1 MKILYSIL
9 VSATFSFSLQAQSCW
24 TKVENTPFVPIL
36 NGKVITADIDGDLD
50 QDVLVTGSSGHY
62 VGSTL
67 LYTNDGN
74 GNFMEVEGT
83 PFTPIEKS
91 SAAFGDIDGDLDQ
104 DLIILGLE
112 KGITRITKL
121 YVNDGNGNFTEDESA
136 PFHQVRFGDVAIA
149 DFDGDKDLDVLIS
162 GESSN
167 GREVTLYRNDGSGN
181 FTEDTEQPFQGVYYA
196 PIAFGD
202 VDGDKDLDVFIIGYA
217 TINSN
222 ETYISR
228 LYYNDGY
235 GNFTP
240 QESNYLRHIADGDI
254 AFSDVDKDGDLD
266 LIMTGRQWAPT
277 GISRV
282 LTLLY
287 INDGAGTFSEAEVQ
301 PFPHVGAGAIA
312 FGDIDN
318 DEDEDVIISGL
329 TGSGKTPS
337 RLTILYTNDGEG
349 NFTVVENTPIDSVRY
364 GSIAF
369 ADVDGD
375 DDIDLF
381 VAGQDMLNNRV
392 TNLFLNCGGII
403 TGNSKPESQEIS
415 IYPNPTNGSFK
426 IDLSQYPNAR
436 IRIINASGRIITE
449 INNSDTDKQF
459 IINGPEGLYF
469 VEVIS
474 GNKSIT
480 QKVMK
485 IN

>member
-1 MKILYSIL
+1 MKKLYLLLLSPIFSI
-9 VSATFSFSLQAQSCW
+9 SLQAQHCW
-24 TKVENTPFVPIL
+24 TKVENPPFVPIL
-36 NGKVITADIDGDLD
+36 TGKVITADVDGDMD

-62 VGSTL
+62 IGSTI

-74 GNFMEVEGT
+74 GNFTEVEGT

-104 DLIILGLE
+104 DLIIVGLQ
-112 KGITRITKL
+112 GGVTRITKL
-121 YVNDGNGNFTEDESA
+121 YLNDGDGNFTEDESA

-181 FTEDTEQPFQGVYYA
+181 FTEDTNQIFQGVYYA
-196 PIAFGD
+196 PIAYGD
-202 VDGDKDLDVFIIGYA
+202 VDGDKDLDVVVVGYA
-217 TINSN
+217 MIDNNSVFV
-222 ETYISR
+222 SR
-228 LYYNDGY
+228 LYFNDGN

-240 QESNYLRHIADGDI
+240 PETNYLRHIADGDI

-266 LIMTGRQWAPT
+266 LLMTGKQWAPT

-287 INDGAGTFSEAEVQ
+287 TNDGTGTYTEAEVQ
-301 PFPHVGAGAIA
+301 PFAHVGAGAIA

-329 TGSGKTPS
+329 TGSGNTPS
-337 RLTILYTNDGEG
+337 RLTMLYTNDGEG
-349 NFTVVENTPIDSVRY
+349 NFTIVENTPIDSVRY
-364 GSIAF
+364 GSVAF
-369 ADVDGD
+369 TDVDGD

-381 VAGQDMLNNRV
+381 VAGQDLLNNRV
-392 TNLFLNCGGII
+392 ANLFLNCGGVI
-403 TGNSKPESQEIS
+403 TGNRISANEEITL
-415 IYPNPTNGSFK
+415 YPNPTSGAFN

-436 IRIINASGRIITE
+436 IRIMNTSGRIISE
-449 INNSDTDKQF
+449 ITNSDTYNSIYIQ
-459 IINGPEGLYF
+459 GPAGLYF
-469 VEVIS
+469 VEVATLE
-474 GNKSIT
+474 KSLKY
-480 QKVMK
+480 KVVK
-485 IN
+485 EN